1 MDAMAKNFDAFDSL
15 FMQLAQAIGL
25 GEESQAYAERM
36 VEMLQL
42 HIASRVMEIANQEE
56 WRQIAAV
63 PTAERAKMIERAM
76 QTIDSAQLHEVVN
89 HEAGDL
95 IGRWV
100 SQISP
105 HLNSAQLLSL
115 RRTLTSLELPDANA
129 LIN

>member
-25 GEESQAYAERM
+25 SEESQTYAERM
-36 VEMLQL
+36 VELLQL
-42 HIASRVMEIANQEE
+42 RIASRIMEIANQED
-56 WRQIAAV
+56 WAQIAAV

-76 QTIDSAQLHEVVN
+76 QTIDSSQLHEVVN

-129 LIN
+129 LID